1 MRRKLNTHVWMLLV
15 LFLILGFGGIMIYST
30 SAIYAE
36 EAHGDS
42 FFYLKRHLT
51 WIVLGLIGM
60 FLAWKVDYHIWR
72 RYSKP
77 LFFVSVGLLIMVY
90 MPGIGRSAGGARRWL
105 SLGGFGFQPS
115 ELAKL
120 ALIIYLSDI
129 LTRKQRWVQEFWKG
143 LVPPLVIIGIMVGLI
158 LLQPDLGTSM
168 SMAIVAFIIL
178 FIAGVKWQ
186 YLATLGLSALP
197 FLFVFICS
205 APYRW
210 NRIMVFLHPWKDP
223 QGTGFQIIQSYLAL
237 GSGGIWGVG
246 LGNSRQKL
254 FYLPAAHTD
263 FIFSIIGEELGVLG
277 SLAILILFALL
288 LFLGVVICL
297 RALDLFGHF
306 LALGIVTTISLQT
319 IINIGV
325 VTGSLPTKGL
335 PLPFIS
341 YGGSCMLVY
350 LVAVGIL
357 LNIHSWTQKRMASGS
372 SLANDI
378 MIR

>member
-1 MRRKLNTHVWMLLV
+1 V

-186 YLATLGLSALP
+186 YLVTLGLSALP

>member
-186 YLATLGLSALP
+186 YLVTLGLSALP

-277 SLAILILFALL
+277 SLTILILFALL